1 MEHGYITRVIRVQEV
16 TVTTSMHRLQI
27 SLPRRQMEFLAA
39 RARREGVSVAE
50 LIRQMVENEAQATG
64 IGPADLESAL
74 SFAGIIAEEG
84 SLIDGQPVSENVDL
98 YLVEAALPRRAS
110 NPKSARPL
118 APRRRPRR

>member
-1 MEHGYITRVIRVQEV
+1 
-16 TVTTSMHRLQI
+16 VTTSMHRLQI

-50 LIRQMVENEAQATG
+50 LIRRMVENEAQATE

-74 SFAGIIAEEG
+74 SFAGIVPDEG
-84 SLIDGQPVSENVDL
+84 SLIEGQSVSENVDL
-98 YLVEAALPRRAS
+98 YLVEASLPNRAS
-110 NPKSARPL
+110 NPKSARPQ